1 MAIIGIFDSG
11 SGGLSVYR
19 EIRKLLPSEKYV
31 YFADNAFCP
40 YGSKSQAFIRER
52 AREITE
58 LLVRRGAD
66 IIVVACNT
74 ATAAAIASL
83 RAEFSD
89 QASEALREWS
99 DGRLERIC
107 FIGMEPA
114 VKPAALGTK
123 SGVIGVLAT
132 AGTLAASKYLNT
144 KGLYEDDVTIVEHVG
159 QGFVE
164 LVERGELSGPRA
176 EEIVRASLQPLLEAG
191 ADTIV
196 LGCTHYPFLLE
207 TLQKVAE
214 EYARETG
221 TETARFIDPAP
232 AVARQLLNV
241 MDREGIF
248 HSPVS
253 PAPEAAAA
261 SGTDLTLLSSGPSC
275 VLCDIA
281 RLM

>member
-1 MAIIGIFDSG
+1 MASIGIFDSG

-19 EIRKLLPSEKYV
+19 EIRKLLPAEKYI

-66 IIVVACNT
+66 IIDIACNT
-74 ATAAAIASL
+74 ATAAAIAAL
-83 RAEFSD
+83 RAEFSEA
-89 QASEALREWS
+89 ASEALREWS
-99 DGRLERIC
+99 DGRLDRIS

-114 VKPAALGTK
+114 IKPAATGTR

-132 AGTLAASKYLNT
+132 AGTLASSKYLQT
-144 KGLYEDDVTIVEHVG
+144 RGQHAEEVRIVERVG
-159 QGFVE
+159 RDFVE

-176 EEIVRASLQPLLEAG
+176 ELTVRASLLPLLEAG

-214 EYARETG
+214 EYARENG
-221 TETARFIDPAP
+221 TQTARFIDPAP
-232 AVARQLLNV
+232 AVARQLLHV
-241 MDREGIF
+241 MDREGLP
-248 HSPVS
+248 HGPVS
-253 PAPEAAAA
+253 PDGVLPQP
-261 SGTDLTLLSSGPSC
+261 DLTLLSSGPSC
-275 VLCDIA
+275 SLHSI
-281 RLM
+281 LPLL